1 MRIQSKHLLSL
12 IRPKKERRVLQNWRQ
27 RIRTNRTSKGRSRKA
42 DLYLL
47 LFLLLLTLIDWSSR
61 GYSQTLSSCV
71 CASLCTSP
79 TSFVFPNTWETG
91 KRYLTS
97 HTLMTLTLYC
107 VLVQMMCLAFR
118 SKKWTLIFYIFNVV
132 FTTRDQE
139 ITYSLRRFP
148 WHNYNATDPKL
159 LRWKELCYVT
169 APAPKNK
176 KKNKKKTLQLGFLC
190 LLICVLVSCDK
201 YICHNS

>member
-1 MRIQSKHLLSL
+1 MLVPPSTHLYKIVYAIGFHLSLGFHVQVSSWRDFQKSGKKVRDTLLLVGRITFFIWVRIQSKHLLSL

-107 VLVQMMCLAFR
+107 VLVEMMSLAFR
-118 SKKWTLIFYIFNVV
+118 SKNELWSFIYSMWCSP
-132 FTTRDQE
+132 QE
-139 ITYSLRRFP
+139 I
-148 WHNYNATDPKL
+148 
-159 LRWKELCYVT
+159 
-169 APAPKNK
+169 K
-176 KKNKKKTLQLGFLC
+176 K
-190 LLICVLVSCDK
+190 
-201 YICHNS
+201 